1 MPRGRRRTR
10 STSAEVTPHGRPHGL
25 PRGHEKGEE
34 AEGLLTT
41 VPSARNESMLRRSSH
56 LVP

>member
-1 MPRGRRRTR
+1 M
-10 STSAEVTPHGRPHGL
+10 TPYGRPRGL

-34 AEGLLTT
+34 AKGLLTT